1 MNTTSK
7 DFQNAVLMN
16 HEKVMLL
23 LAEVIHNDSQI
34 TDALTKMLTTKTEDE
49 KAQLTTEIADKE
61 GFKQLATQMSDML
74 VKEQEKNQ
82 TLRDEIAELKADNRE
97 LRAELKVEREKVDKI
112 TAQLIKLSKANSGLG
127 NTTNVNLSS
136 IKQ

>member
-16 HEKVMLL
+16 HEKVMVL
-23 LAEVIHNDSQI
+23 LAEVIRNDSQI
-34 TDALTKMLTTKTEDE
+34 SDTLTKMLVTKNEDE
-49 KAQLTTEIADKE
+49 IARLSTEIADKE

-74 VKEQEKNQ
+74 IKEQEKNQ
-82 TLRDEIAELKADNRE
+82 TLRNEIAELKADNKE

-112 TAQLIKLSKANSGLG
+112 TAQLIKLSKAGTG
-127 NTTNVNLSS
+127 NTTNVSLSNV
-136 IKQ
+136 KQQ

>member
-16 HEKVMLL
+16 HEKVMVL
-23 LAEVIHNDSQI
+23 LAEVIRNDSQI
-34 TDALTKMLTTKTEDE
+34 SDALTKMLMDKADDE
-49 KAQLTTEIADKE
+49 KAQLSSAIADKE

-82 TLRDEIAELKADNRE
+82 TLRDEIAELKADNKE
-97 LRAELKVEREKVDKI
+97 LRVELKAEREKVDKL
-112 TAQLIKLSKANSGLG
+112 TAQLIKMSKAGSG
-127 NTTNVNLSS
+127 NTTNVSLSS
-136 IKQ
+136 VKQ